1 MLGAA
6 VIVRAERPPVG
17 QRRPPVVGAFRTDAP
32 LDWDVLLAGATKG
45 KTVLELS
52 GVNETVFMQGQPADA
67 LFFVLQGKVKL
78 TVVSHGGKEAIIATL
93 GPGELFGEG
102 SLAGQPTRMATATAV
117 GECTLIR
124 MEKAAMAAM
133 LLEGQ
138 ALAGVF
144 INHLLTR
151 IIRYESDLADQLFNS
166 SEKRLARMLLLLSH
180 FGPDSVSEPVVR
192 GISQEHLAQMIGTT
206 RSRINFFMNRFRELG
221 YVTYSSKAGMTVHR
235 SLRSVTLRD

>member
-1 MLGAA
+1 MLGCA
-6 VIVRAERPPVG
+6 VLTRAEIPRAGRRQPPA
-17 QRRPPVVGAFRTDAP
+17 VVAFKKDAP
-32 LDWDVLLAGATKG
+32 LDWNALLPGAMKG
-45 KTVLELS
+45 KTVLDLD
-52 GVNETVFMQGQPADA
+52 GVNETVFMQGQSADA
-67 LFFVLQGKVKL
+67 LFFVLRGKVKL
-78 TVVSHGGKEAIIATL
+78 TVVSHGGKEAIVATL
-93 GPGELFGEG
+93 GPGEFFGEG
-102 SLAGQPTRMATATAV
+102 CLVGQPTRMATATAL

-166 SEKRLARMLLLLSH
+166 SEKRLARTLLLLSH

-192 GISQEHLAQMIGTT
+192 GISQEHLAQMVGTT
-206 RSRINFFMNRFRELG
+206 RSRINFFMNKFRKLG
-221 YVTYSSKAGMTVHR
+221 YVTYSNRTGLTVHR
-235 SLRSVTLRD
+235 GLRAVTLRD